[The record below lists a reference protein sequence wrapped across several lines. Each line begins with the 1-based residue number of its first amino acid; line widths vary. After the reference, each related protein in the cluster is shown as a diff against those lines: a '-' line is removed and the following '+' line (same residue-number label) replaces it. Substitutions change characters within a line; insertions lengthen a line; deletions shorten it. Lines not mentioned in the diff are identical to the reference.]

1 MRLKQFPINVS
12 QSPMTIHMIIEKL
25 RQDKKIHFVTS
36 EQCSRMGDIDEQRD
50 KMTKGN
56 HIDIPSLHGAI
67 LFPILLLYS

>member
-1 MRLKQFPINVS
+1 
-12 QSPMTIHMIIEKL
+12 MTIHMIIEKL
-25 RQDKKIHFVTS
+25 RQDKKIHCVIS
-36 EQCSRMGDIDEQRD
+36 EQCSRMRDIDEQRD